1 VTVTVPE
8 IDLTDPA
15 VLTDPVTAHGVAREQ
30 ATVGRLLIPGMPM
43 WTVLRHEAGRVLLND
58 PGFELSRITYQRPDV
73 PADCLPYLR
82 SLQEMDGPEHAR
94 LRRLVSPAFTP
105 RRAGQFRDR
114 MRRIVDGLL
123 DELTGS
129 GPVDLVPALA
139 RPLPMAVICELV
151 GIPPADRSRWHSY
164 GEVFAT
170 GRGDRLGEIIP
181 GIVADARAAV
191 EQRRAAPAD
200 DLLSDLVQV
209 QEDGDGLT
217 DVEIVGLVWQLVLAG
232 QTPTHL
238 VANGLAALLAHPDQ
252 LAALRRDRAL
262 LPGAVEELMRWC
274 GPQLMTFPRYAREDT
289 ELAGVPIAA
298 GDAVVV
304 SVVAANRDPRAFD
317 DPDRLDVTRAAG
329 RAGHLGFAHGP
340 HFCLG
345 AALARTQTAVALEAL
360 FDRAPDIALAEDVTY
375 LPDPATW
382 RLAALPVL
390 L

>member
-1 VTVTVPE
+1 VTVPE

-15 VLTDPVTAHGVAREQ
+15 VLADPVTAHGAARERSV
-30 ATVGRLLIPGMPM
+30 VGRLLIPGMPM
-43 WTVLRHEAGRVLLND
+43 WTVLRHEPARALLND
-58 PGFELSRITYQRPDV
+58 PGFELSKITYQRPDV

-105 RRAGQFRDR
+105 RRAGEFRTR
-114 MRRIVDGLL
+114 IRRIVDDLL
-123 DELTGS
+123 DAAPGP
-129 GPVDLVPALA
+129 GPVDLVEALA

-151 GIPPADRSRWHSY
+151 GIPTADRPRWHSY

-170 GRGDRLGEIIP
+170 GRGDRFGEIIP
-181 GIVADARAAV
+181 GIVADAVSAV
-191 EQRRAAPAD
+191 DQRRAEPAD
-200 DLLSDLVQV
+200 DLLSDLVRA
-209 QEDGDGLT
+209 QEGGDRLT

-238 VANGLAALLAHPDQ
+238 VANGLAALLGHPDQ
-252 LAALRRDRAL
+252 LAALRRDPDLMPRA
-262 LPGAVEELMRWC
+262 VDELMRWC

-289 ELAGVPIAA
+289 EIAGVPIAA
-298 GDAVVV
+298 GDAVAV
-304 SVVAANRDPRAFD
+304 SVVAANRDPRAFA
-317 DPDRLDVTRAAG
+317 DPDRLDITRAPG

-345 AALARTQTAVALEAL
+345 AALARTQTEVALAAL
-360 FDRAPDIALAEDVTY
+360 LERAPGLALAGEVGY

-382 RLAALPVL
+382 RLAALPVTL
-390 L
+390 G